1 MHIVFFAIALHR
13 EKAIALL
20 SIVSDIQKKR
30 SYVKVGKWLPLEY
43 INRRKEIKNKQTGSP
58 LSNLTP
64 KDIYLVRVYTHE
76 PCRKW
81 RDCHSKLG
89 NMALSKKKV
98 VLKKRV
104 FFFYFAISFG
114 RELLNGV

>member
-1 MHIVFFAIALHR
+1 MHIVFFAIALHTER
-13 EKAIALL
+13 AIALL

-76 PCRKW
+76 PCRK
-81 RDCHSKLG
+81 
-89 NMALSKKKV
+89 
-98 VLKKRV
+98 
-104 FFFYFAISFG
+104 
-114 RELLNGV
+114 